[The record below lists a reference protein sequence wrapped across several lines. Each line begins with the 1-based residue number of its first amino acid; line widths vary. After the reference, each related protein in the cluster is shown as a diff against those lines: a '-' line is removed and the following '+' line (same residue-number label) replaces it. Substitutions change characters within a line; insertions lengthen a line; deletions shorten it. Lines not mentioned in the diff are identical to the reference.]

1 MILIQLGILN
11 WQWIGIALAM
21 DWFISGLANRP
32 LASIEASERL
42 ANPEMNPVLLRQG
55 PMNPIDPIGPTLAL
69 HWLISGLANR
79 TLASIE
85 ASERLADPEMN
96 SSLSWTDWQSI
107 GIGLVHLRSG

>member
-1 MILIQLGILN
+1 MKPTYSIAPVLALHWLIS
-11 WQWIGIALAM
+11 
-21 DWFISGLANRP
+21 DPANRP

-96 SSLSWTDWQSI
+96 SRLS
-107 GIGLVHLRSG
+107 

>member
-1 MILIQLGILN
+1 M
-11 WQWIGIALAM
+11 AL
-21 DWFISGLANRP
+21 DWFISDPANRP

-55 PMNPIDPIGPTLAL
+55 PMISNDPIGPTLAL

-85 ASERLADPEMN
+85 ASERLANLQMN
-96 SSLSWTDWQSI
+96 PVL
-107 GIGLVHLRSG
+107 

>member
-42 ANPEMNPVLLRQG
+42 ADQEVKLDYGLFKE
-55 PMNPIDPIGPTLAL
+55 L
-69 HWLISGLANR
+69 HFSG
-79 TLASIE
+79 
-85 ASERLADPEMN
+85 
-96 SSLSWTDWQSI
+96 W
-107 GIGLVHLRSG
+107 SGN